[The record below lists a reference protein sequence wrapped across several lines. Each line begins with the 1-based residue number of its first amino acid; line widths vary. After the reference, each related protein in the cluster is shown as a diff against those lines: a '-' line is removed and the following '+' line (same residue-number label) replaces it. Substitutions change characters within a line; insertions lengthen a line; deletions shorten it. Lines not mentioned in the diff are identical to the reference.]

1 MKSGPGKREWVLWLL
16 GAILAWQFYFVREL
30 LAILV
35 LAAGVFL
42 AGSVLVGLVLLLR
55 AVGARGAAVCEALLK
70 PPIFVR
76 LCFDRVLELSRRRPR
91 RPHSQPAP

>member
-1 MKSGPGKREWVLWLL
+1 MKPGFGKREWVLWLL

-42 AGSVLVGLVLLLR
+42 Q
-55 AVGARGAAVCEALLK
+55 AACW
-70 PPIFVR
+70 
-76 LCFDRVLELSRRRPR
+76 
-91 RPHSQPAP
+91 